1 MSYPHPFNLE
11 GKTALINGASRGI
24 GLAIARSVAAAGAKT
39 ILAARSMPLLMA
51 TAKDMRDQG
60 LLAEALKLDMAD
72 PATIQKA
79 VEVHPDIDILINVA
93 GTNIRK
99 RTTEYTQEEYDMI
112 LQTNLH
118 GIVKLTQ
125 LVGATMIE
133 RKQGGKIV
141 HIGSLMSLLGLPYLT
156 VYAITKSALAGFT
169 RTLAAEWGR
178 HNIQVN
184 CIAPG
189 FIITDLNRKMWE
201 PDYMKQW
208 LKNSQANPRTGKP
221 EDIAPTAVFLS
232 SAASDYITGQII
244 AVDGGYTT
252 TSVWPFEA

>member
-1 MSYPHPFNLE
+1 MSNQSFSLE
-11 GKTALINGASRGI
+11 GKKALINGASRGI
-24 GLAIARSVAAAGAKT
+24 GLAIARAVAEAGAHT
-39 ILAARSMPLLMA
+39 ILASRSLPQLEQH
-51 TAKDMRDQG
+51 AKSFVEAG
-60 LLAEALKLDMAD
+60 WKAAALKLDMAD
-72 PATIQKA
+72 EASIEQAAKS
-79 VEVHPDIDILINVA
+79 VSDVDILINVA

-99 RTTEYTQEEYDMI
+99 KFTDYTAEEYKMI
-112 LQTNLH
+112 MQTNLH

-125 LVGATMIE
+125 LVGGKMVE
-133 RKQGGKIV
+133 RGQGGKIV

-156 VYAITKSALAGFT
+156 IYAITKSALAGLT

-201 PDYMKQW
+201 APVMTQW
-208 LKNSQANPRTGKP
+208 LKNAQASPRTGTP
-221 EDIAPTAVFLS
+221 EDIAPVAVFLS
-232 SAASDYITGQII
+232 SAASDYVTGQVL

-252 TSVWPFEA
+252 TSVWPYEA

>member
-1 MSYPHPFNLE
+1 MTHSSFSLE
-11 GKTALINGASRGI
+11 GKKALINGASRGI
-24 GLAIARSVAAAGAKT
+24 GLAIARAVAEAGAHT
-39 ILAARSMPLLMA
+39 ILASRSLPQLELH
-51 TAKDMRDQG
+51 AKSFVDAG
-60 LLAEALKLDMAD
+60 WKAAALKLDMAD
-72 PATIQKA
+72 EDSIEQAAKS
-79 VEVHPDIDILINVA
+79 VSDVDILINVA

-99 RTTEYTQEEYDMI
+99 KFTEYTSEEYKMI

-125 LVGATMIE
+125 LVGGQMVE
-133 RKQGGKIV
+133 RGQGGKIV

-156 VYAITKSALAGFT
+156 VYAITKSALAGLT

-201 PDYMKQW
+201 SDVMKAW
-208 LKNSQANPRTGKP
+208 LKNAQASPRTGKP
-221 EDIAPTAVFLS
+221 EDIAPLAVFLS
-232 SAASDYITGQII
+232 GPGSDYITGQVI